1 MNENDKIL
9 INAYLDDELSGDEI
23 KYIESLINSD
33 DDANDY
39 ANKIKNANHEINSF
53 FKSSEFD
60 ELEEGVDTFINIQ
73 LNKTKRLRNIFNIR
87 IPRVNQKYFGF
98 AASAMLIV
106 IILIPN
112 FNNEEYQNPDEGP
125 EFQLSPLEEALK
137 NTILT
142 PTSVNY
148 DLINPVYKISSERS
162 DGSFNNFEKILK
174 EVVVQYGDMS
184 IFVFK
189 IESDKFSMMVKI
201 NEFKDN
207 CYLGTV
213 SSEDGL
219 GKKDFKI
226 CKE

>member
-39 ANKIKNANHEINSF
+39 ANKIKNANHELNSF

-106 IILIPN
+106 IIFILVVPRHPTFVAPHPTPRNIDEIIMTS
-112 FNNEEYQNPDEGP
+112 NNQMFLLVYYNNYLDHHI
-125 EFQLSPLEEALK
+125 EAL
-137 NTILT
+137 
-142 PTSVNY
+142 
-148 DLINPVYKISSERS
+148 
-162 DGSFNNFEKILK
+162 
-174 EVVVQYGDMS
+174 
-184 IFVFK
+184 
-189 IESDKFSMMVKI
+189 
-201 NEFKDN
+201 
-207 CYLGTV
+207 
-213 SSEDGL
+213 
-219 GKKDFKI
+219 
-226 CKE
+226 